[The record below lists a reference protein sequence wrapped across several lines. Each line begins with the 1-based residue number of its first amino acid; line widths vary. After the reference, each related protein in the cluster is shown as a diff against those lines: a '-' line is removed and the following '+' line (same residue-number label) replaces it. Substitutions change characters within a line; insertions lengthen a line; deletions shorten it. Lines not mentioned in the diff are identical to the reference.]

1 MNPANAVEFDNVSIV
16 FGQKP
21 EKALS
26 LMDAGQDRAEIERL
40 GTQADVAARL
50 GLHRVTIAR
59 REAGTLPVT
68 AEAALAIR
76 ALKSKRQQGR
86 C

>member
-1 MNPANAVEFDNVSIV
+1 MTAPRYRT
-16 FGQKP
+16 
-21 EKALS
+21 LR
-26 LMDAGQDRAEIERL
+26 LLL

-76 ALKSKRQQGR
+76 ALKPARR
-86 C
+86 